1 MPLLSHPLTKEALEK
16 NFKTDNMND
25 LISGAEI
32 LIRSLLDQGVRD
44 VFGYPGGTIMPVYDC
59 LYDFTDSLH
68 HYLARHEQG
77 AIHAAEGFARVTGK
91 TGVVIATSGPGAMNL
106 LTGLNDA
113 LIDSTPI
120 VAITGQVATSF
131 LGKDAF
137 QESDIVSV
145 TLPVTKWTI
154 QVRRPEDIAPA
165 IAKAFYIANSGR
177 PGPVVVDLT
186 KDAQIMKAQYIPAT
200 CSYIRSY
207 HPYPEIKDSVIL
219 EAAEMINKA
228 ERPLILAGHGISI
241 AQAENLLAQFA
252 EKANIPV
259 GCTMLGLSSIP
270 SDHPLYKGMLG
281 MHGNIGPNINTNKA
295 DVIIALG
302 MRFDDRVTGDVK
314 KYAPGAKIIHV
325 DIDASEF
332 NKCIKSDVHIHG
344 CVKEALSKLIP
355 FINENSHKDWLDSF
369 DVHRQV
375 ELKRVVD
382 REINASTP
390 DGKMLM
396 GEVVA
401 KVSDAFNHDAILVT
415 DVGQN
420 QMFGVK
426 YFRFKSPRSIVTS
439 GGLGTMGFGLPSAI
453 GAKIGVP
460 ERDVILFAGD
470 GGLQM
475 TLEELGMIM
484 EYNVG
489 VKIVLLNNNF
499 LGNVRQWQHL
509 FFNGRFCAT
518 PMINPDFKM
527 IAGAYGI
534 KAEDVSSRDELDR
547 AVKRMKESD
556 GPYLL
561 NVNIE
566 PTDMVFPMTPP
577 GSGVDEILLAENE
590 YYIH

>member
-1 MPLLSHPLTKEALEK
+1 MSNK
-16 NFKTDNMND
+16 
-25 LISGAEI
+25 ISGAEI
-32 LIRSLLDQGVRD
+32 LIRSLIDQGVKD
-44 VFGYPGGTIMPVYDC
+44 IFGYPGGTIMPVYDK
-59 LYDFTDSLH
+59 LYDFKDEIN

-91 TGVVIATSGPGAMNL
+91 TGVVFATSGPGAMNL

-120 VAITGQVATSF
+120 VAVTGQVATSF

-154 QVRRPEDIAPA
+154 QVRKPEDIAPA

-177 PGPVVVDLT
+177 PGPVVVDIT
-186 KDAQIMKAQYIPAT
+186 KDAQTSFAEYVKAE

-207 HPYPEIKDSVIL
+207 QPYPEIKDAVVL
-219 EAAEMINKA
+219 EAAELINKA
-228 ERPLILAGHGISI
+228 QRPLILAGHGISI
-241 AQAENLLAQFA
+241 AGAEDLLIKLA

-259 GCTMLGLSSIP
+259 GCTMLGLSAIP
-270 SDHPLYKGMLG
+270 SSHPLYKGMLG
-281 MHGNIGPNINTNKA
+281 MHGNVGPNINTNNA

-302 MRFDDRVTGDVK
+302 MRFDDRVTGDVA
-314 KYAPGAKIIHV
+314 KYAPDAKIIHV

-332 NKCIKSDVHIHG
+332 DKCIKSDVHVHG
-344 CVKEALSKLIP
+344 DVKQALEKLLP
-355 FINENSHKDWLDSF
+355 FINSNEHKEWLDSF
-369 DVHRQV
+369 KPHEEV
-375 ELKRVVD
+375 EREKVME

-396 GEVVA
+396 GEVV
-401 KVSDAFNHDAILVT
+401 KKISTAFDNNAVLVT

-426 YFRFKSPRSIVTS
+426 YFSFKSPRSIVTS
-439 GGLGTMGFGLPSAI
+439 GGLGTMGFGLPASI
-453 GAKIGVP
+453 GAKIGLP
-460 ERDVILFAGD
+460 EREVVLFVGD
-470 GGLQM
+470 GGFQM

-484 EYNVG
+484 EYNLG

-509 FFNGRFCAT
+509 FFNGRFSAT
-518 PMINPDFKM
+518 PMINPDFRM
-527 IAGAYGI
+527 IADAYGI
-534 KAEDVSSRDELDR
+534 PAEDVASREELDG
-547 AVKRMKESD
+547 AITRMAEHT
-556 GPYLL
+556 GAYLL

-577 GSGVDEILLAENE
+577 GAAVNDILLAENE
-590 YYIH
+590 YYKPQNN

>member
-1 MPLLSHPLTKEALEK
+1 MS
-16 NFKTDNMND
+16 N

-32 LIRSLLDQGVRD
+32 LMRSLIDQGAKNI
-44 VFGYPGGTIMPVYDC
+44 FGYPGGTIMPVYDK
-59 LYDFTDSLH
+59 LYDYSDRLT

-77 AIHAAEGFARVTGK
+77 AIHAAEGFARVTGE
-91 TGVVIATSGPGAMNL
+91 TGVVFATSGPGAMNL

-113 LIDSTPI
+113 LIDSTPL
-120 VAITGQVATSF
+120 VAVTGQVATPF

-154 QVRRPEDIAPA
+154 QVRKPEDIAPA

-186 KDAQIMKAQYIPAT
+186 KDAQTALAEYKPEK
-200 CSYIRSY
+200 CEYIRSY
-207 HPYPEIKDSVIL
+207 QPNPDIKDSVIL
-219 EAAEMINKA
+219 EAAELINNSK
-228 ERPLILAGHGISI
+228 RPLILAGHGIAI
-241 AQAENLLAQFA
+241 AQAEDLLLDLA
-252 EKANIPV
+252 EKAQIPV

-270 SDHPLYKGMLG
+270 SSHPLYKGMLG

-314 KYAPGAKIIHV
+314 KYAPDAKIIHV

-332 NKCIKSDVHIHG
+332 DKCVKSDIHVHG
-344 CVKEALSKLIP
+344 CVNQALKKLIP
-355 FINENSHKDWLDSF
+355 FINEANHQEWLDSF
-369 DVHRQV
+369 KQHEEAERT
-375 ELKRVVD
+375 RVMD

-396 GEVVA
+396 GEVIT
-401 KVSDAFNHDAILVT
+401 KVSKAFGDDAILIT

-420 QMFGVK
+420 QMFAVK
-426 YFRFKSPRSIVTS
+426 YFGFKSPRSIVTS
-439 GGLGTMGFGLPSAI
+439 GGLGTMGFGLPASI
-453 GAKIGVP
+453 GAKIGEPDRNV
-460 ERDVILFAGD
+460 VLFVGD
-470 GGLQM
+470 GGFQM
-475 TLEELGMIM
+475 TIEELGMIM
-484 EYNVG
+484 EYNLG

-509 FFNGRFCAT
+509 FFNGRFSAT
-518 PMINPDFKM
+518 PMLNPDFRM
-527 IAGAYGI
+527 IADAYGLP
-534 KAEDVSSRDELDR
+534 AEDVSSRDELDG
-547 AVKRMKESD
+547 AIKRMVEHT
-556 GPYLL
+556 GAYII

-577 GSGVDEILLAENE
+577 GSGVDEIMLSENE
-590 YYIH
+590 YYKPEN

>member
-1 MPLLSHPLTKEALEK
+1 MS
-16 NFKTDNMND
+16 N

-32 LIRSLLDQGVRD
+32 LMRSLIDQGAKNI
-44 VFGYPGGTIMPVYDC
+44 FGYPGGTIMPVYDK
-59 LYDFTDSLH
+59 LYDYSDRLT

-77 AIHAAEGFARVTGK
+77 AIHAAEGFARVTGE
-91 TGVVIATSGPGAMNL
+91 TGVVFATSGPGAMNL

-113 LIDSTPI
+113 LIDSTPL
-120 VAITGQVATSF
+120 VAVTGQVATPF

-154 QVRRPEDIAPA
+154 QVRKPEDIAPA

-186 KDAQIMKAQYIPAT
+186 KDAQTALAEYKPEK
-200 CSYIRSY
+200 CEYIRSY
-207 HPYPEIKDSVIL
+207 QPNPDIKDSVIL
-219 EAAEMINKA
+219 EAAELINNSK
-228 ERPLILAGHGISI
+228 RPLILAGHGIAI
-241 AQAENLLAQFA
+241 AKAEDLLLDLA
-252 EKANIPV
+252 EKAQIPV

-270 SDHPLYKGMLG
+270 SSHPLYKGMLG

-314 KYAPGAKIIHV
+314 KYAPDAKIIHV

-332 NKCIKSDVHIHG
+332 DKCVKSDIHVHG
-344 CVKEALSKLIP
+344 CVNQALKKLIP
-355 FINENSHKDWLDSF
+355 FINEANHQEWLDSF
-369 DVHRQV
+369 KQHEEAERT
-375 ELKRVVD
+375 RVMD

-396 GEVVA
+396 GEVIT
-401 KVSDAFNHDAILVT
+401 KVSKAFGDDAILIT

-420 QMFGVK
+420 QMFAVK
-426 YFRFKSPRSIVTS
+426 YFGFKSPRSIVTS
-439 GGLGTMGFGLPSAI
+439 GGLGTMGFGLPASI
-453 GAKIGVP
+453 GAKIGEPDRNV
-460 ERDVILFAGD
+460 VLFVGD
-470 GGLQM
+470 GGFQM
-475 TLEELGMIM
+475 TIEELGMIM
-484 EYNVG
+484 EYNLG

-509 FFNGRFCAT
+509 FFNGRFSAT
-518 PMINPDFKM
+518 PMLNPDFRM
-527 IAGAYGI
+527 IADAYGLP
-534 KAEDVSSRDELDR
+534 AEDVSSRDELDG
-547 AVKRMKESD
+547 AIKRMVEHT
-556 GPYLL
+556 GAYII

-577 GSGVDEILLAENE
+577 GSGVDEIMLSENE
-590 YYIH
+590 YYKPEN

>member
-1 MPLLSHPLTKEALEK
+1 MSNK
-16 NFKTDNMND
+16 
-25 LISGAEI
+25 ISGAEI
-32 LIRSLLDQGVRD
+32 LIRSLIDQGVKNI
-44 VFGYPGGTIMPVYDC
+44 FGYPGGTIMPVYDK
-59 LYDFTDSLH
+59 LYDFTDRIN

-77 AIHAAEGFARVTGK
+77 AIHAAEGFARVTGE
-91 TGVVIATSGPGAMNL
+91 TGVVFATSGPGAMNL

-120 VAITGQVATSF
+120 VAVTGQVATAF

-154 QVRRPEDIAPA
+154 QVRKPEDISLA

-177 PGPVVVDLT
+177 PGPVVVDIT
-186 KDAQIMKAQYIPAT
+186 KDAQTSLAEYLPQT
-200 CSYIRSY
+200 CSYLRSY
-207 HPYPEIKDSVIL
+207 HPNPEIKDSTVL
-219 EAAEMINKA
+219 EAAELINKA
-228 ERPLILAGHGISI
+228 HSPLILAGHGI
-241 AQAENLLAQFA
+241 ALAKAEGKLLNLA
-252 EKANIPV
+252 EKADIPV
-259 GCTMLGLSSIP
+259 ACTMLGLSSIP

-302 MRFDDRVTGDVK
+302 MRFDDRVTGDVS
-314 KYAPGAKIIHV
+314 KYAPDAKIIHV

-332 NKCIKSDVHIHG
+332 DKCVKSDIHIHG
-344 CVKEALSKLIP
+344 CVSQALDKLIP

-369 DVHRQV
+369 RPHEEIEKEKVM
-375 ELKRVVD
+375 E
-382 REINASTP
+382 REINASTD

-396 GEVVA
+396 GEVVN
-401 KVSDAFNHDAILVT
+401 KVSKAFGDDAILVT

-426 YFRFKSPRSIVTS
+426 YFRFKNPRSIVTS
-439 GGLGTMGFGLPSAI
+439 GGLGTMGFGLPSSI

-460 ERDVILFAGD
+460 DRNVVLFVGD
-470 GGLQM
+470 GGFQM

-484 EYNVG
+484 EYNIG

-509 FFNGRFCAT
+509 FFNGRYSAT
-518 PMINPDFKM
+518 PMINPDFRM
-527 IAGAYGI
+527 IADAYGI
-534 KAEDVSSRDELDR
+534 PAEDVSSRDELEG
-547 AVKRMKESD
+547 AIHRMAEHT
-556 GPYLL
+556 GAYLL
-561 NVNIE
+561 NINIE
-566 PTDMVFPMTPP
+566 PRDMVFPMTPP
-577 GSGVDEILLAENE
+577 GAAVSDILLAENE
-590 YYIH
+590 YYKPENN

>member
-1 MPLLSHPLTKEALEK
+1 MS
-16 NFKTDNMND
+16 N

-32 LIRSLLDQGVRD
+32 LMRSLIDQGAKNI
-44 VFGYPGGTIMPVYDC
+44 FGYPGGTIMPVYDK
-59 LYDFTDSLH
+59 LYDYSDRLT

-77 AIHAAEGFARVTGK
+77 AIHAAEGFARVTGE
-91 TGVVIATSGPGAMNL
+91 TGVVFATSGPGAMNL

-113 LIDSTPI
+113 LIDSTPL
-120 VAITGQVATSF
+120 VAVTGQVATSF

-154 QVRRPEDIAPA
+154 QVRKPEDIAPA

-186 KDAQIMKAQYIPAT
+186 KDAQTALAEYKPEK
-200 CSYIRSY
+200 CEYIRSY
-207 HPYPEIKDSVIL
+207 QPNPDIKDSVIL
-219 EAAEMINKA
+219 EAAELINNSK
-228 ERPLILAGHGISI
+228 RPLILAGHGIAI
-241 AQAENLLAQFA
+241 AKAEDLLLDLA
-252 EKANIPV
+252 EKAQIPV

-270 SDHPLYKGMLG
+270 SSHPLYKGMLG

-314 KYAPGAKIIHV
+314 KYAPDAKIIHV

-332 NKCIKSDVHIHG
+332 DKCVKSDIHVHG
-344 CVKEALSKLIP
+344 CVNQALKKLIP
-355 FINENSHKDWLDSF
+355 FINEANHQEWLDSF
-369 DVHRQV
+369 KQH
-375 ELKRVVD
+375 EEAEHTRVMD

-396 GEVVA
+396 GEVIT
-401 KVSDAFNHDAILVT
+401 KVSKAFGDDAILIT

-420 QMFGVK
+420 QMFAVK
-426 YFRFKSPRSIVTS
+426 YFGFKSPRSIVTS
-439 GGLGTMGFGLPSAI
+439 GGLGTMGFGLPASI
-453 GAKIGVP
+453 GAKIGEPDRNV
-460 ERDVILFAGD
+460 VLFVGD
-470 GGLQM
+470 GGFQM
-475 TLEELGMIM
+475 TIEELGMIM
-484 EYNVG
+484 EYNLG

-509 FFNGRFCAT
+509 FFNGRFSAT
-518 PMINPDFKM
+518 PMLNPDFRM
-527 IAGAYGI
+527 IADAYGLP
-534 KAEDVSSRDELDR
+534 AEDVSSRDELDG
-547 AVKRMKESD
+547 AIKRMAEHT
-556 GPYLL
+556 GAYII

-577 GSGVDEILLAENE
+577 GSGVDEIMLSENE
-590 YYIH
+590 YYKPEN